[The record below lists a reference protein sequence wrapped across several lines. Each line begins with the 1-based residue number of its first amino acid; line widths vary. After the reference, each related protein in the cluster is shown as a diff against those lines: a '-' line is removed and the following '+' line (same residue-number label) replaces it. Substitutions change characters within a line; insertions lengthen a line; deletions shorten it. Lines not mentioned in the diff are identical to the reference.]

1 MKKNSEAGNHFIIL
15 VILILF
21 SFLPGCTPK
30 TKEGVLPE
38 KLLERFIMEKY
49 GVNPN
54 KLGDTVMYAF
64 NHRLYLPELKLEMI
78 FPIIPGG
85 HSEPC
90 IIFFDQNNMR
100 FYHKCNSGGYISSE
114 MLLHNRVKQ
123 FLLKKAPEQEYLAL
137 PDSLYYRQRGEHPV
151 SILESYLND
160 AFVNEPISESL
171 FLEILDTYFKG
182 LAYSRVKLEAEEFI
196 AQASIA
202 LHDLIQKSIT
212 KEFPCSQECI
222 RYVVYELNGLREPTE
237 SAFGTYKAIYQSR
250 NADAKIVSIKLDIG
264 KLRSTGPP
272 YYSNADKYYY
282 TLEAD
287 RILLAPLPPSILW

>member
-1 MKKNSEAGNHFIIL
+1 MKKSSEASNHFSVV

-21 SFLPGCTPK
+21 FFLPGCTPK
-30 TKEGVLPE
+30 TKEGALPE
-38 KLLERFIMEKY
+38 KLLETFIIEKY

-54 KLGDTVMYAF
+54 QPGDTVMYSF
-64 NHRLYLPELKLEMI
+64 NHRVYLPELELEMI

-90 IIFFDQNNMR
+90 IIFFDQKNMR
-100 FYHKCNSGGYISSE
+100 FYHKCNSGGYSPSGI
-114 MLLHNRVKQ
+114 LLQNHVKQ
-123 FLLKKAPEQEYLAL
+123 FLLEKTSEQEYLTL

-182 LAYSRVKLEAEEFI
+182 LEYSRVKLEAEEFI

-202 LHDLIQKSIT
+202 LHDLRQKRIT
-212 KEFPCSQECI
+212 EEFPCSQECI
-222 RYVVYELNGLREPTE
+222 RYVVYELNRLREPTE
-237 SAFGTYKAIYQSR
+237 SAFGTYKAIYQSK
-250 NADAKIVSIKLDIG
+250 NVGAKIVSIKLDIG
-264 KLRSTGPP
+264 KLRTTGPP
-272 YYSNADKYYY
+272 YYSSVDKYYY